1 MYSCRFVCIGT
12 LSSHGRRRR
21 KGASREDCCRE
32 EARTC
37 FPDTFATIPSR
48 QWLTKAQVEQR
59 KKGKKKETSTTKK
72 TKDDDAKDDAAN
84 DESAEPASTSGAD
97 TSQLPEPNDE
107 AADEEK
113 PDESSPPVTP
123 SLAQQSKIRS
133 TSFRASS
140 ISGPPGSLGPFSPDG
155 ETAPDIYRK
164 YVARI
169 EELEKENK
177 RLGKDSSDSE
187 KRWQRAEGELAD
199 LREADGDTGSTKPDG
214 QTERLVW

>member
-1 MYSCRFVCIGT
+1 M
-12 LSSHGRRRR
+12 
-21 KGASREDCCRE
+21 
-32 EARTC
+32 
-37 FPDTFATIPSR
+37 FPKHLATTPLR
-48 QWLTKAQVEQR
+48 QWLTEAQVEQR
-59 KKGKKKETSTTKK
+59 KKGKKKEPSTTKK
-72 TKDDDAKDDAAN
+72 SKDDDAKDDAAN

-97 TSQLPEPNDE
+97 ASQLPEPSDE
-107 AADEEK
+107 KTADDEK

-123 SLAQQSKIRS
+123 SLAQQSKLRS
-133 TSFRASS
+133 TSFRTSS

-177 RLGKDSSDSE
+177 RMAKDSSDSE